1 MMVSPSVLYGTGAAL
16 RELAG
21 EIHSALTRDRSGPG
35 DPAWAADTVLRR
47 QAYAW
52 DGYLAGLAGRLA
64 DAGDRLILAADGYRA
79 ADDRTAGRLRC

>member
-35 DPAWAADTVLRR
+35 DPAWATDPVLLTQVR
-47 QAYAW
+47 AW

-64 DAGDRLILAADGYRA
+64 DAGDSLVSAADAYRA
-79 ADDRTAGRLRC
+79 ADSRTVGRLLC